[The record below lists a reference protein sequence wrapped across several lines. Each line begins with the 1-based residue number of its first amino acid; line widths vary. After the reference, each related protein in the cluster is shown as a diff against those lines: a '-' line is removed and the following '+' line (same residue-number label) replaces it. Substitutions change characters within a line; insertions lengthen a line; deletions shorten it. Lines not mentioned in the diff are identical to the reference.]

1 MKARRRTATDVVNK
15 LKKMIVLED
24 LERLPGEL
32 ELTERLGVSRTVVR
46 EALRVLEYEGI
57 TRTVH
62 GSGTFVLKRTKLRIQ
77 FNVNLRLR
85 QTAQEIYLT

>member
-1 MKARRRTATDVVNK
+1 
-15 LKKMIVLED
+15 MIVLED

-32 ELTERLGVSRTVVR
+32 ELTERYCRKSNRCG

-77 FNVNLRLR
+77 FNVNF
-85 QTAQEIYLT
+85 EIETDSARHI